1 MKLLESIINDLVNT
15 DTSLNDPLLKTKVL
29 ASRIKNAQLLEWV
42 NSELTGYDEEA
53 VLPDYRIEFGVLMGN
68 YLNGNFQVSNAQ
80 ISIPNISKEFKE
92 LYTKIDN
99 RDSVE
104 AVANL
109 VGKKNIAF
117 SVSNDRKMYL
127 ENEIRRQGN
136 HRFQLLNLHI
146 HMPANFLS
154 NIVSNVRSKLLE
166 FMLQLEQEFGIE
178 ADILKL
184 ASNNNIINN
193 IMNTT
198 IHNSGEG
205 AIINNGDN
213 NKIEANIQINKGNKK
228 ALEEE
233 LLSEKVT
240 SADIEELL
248 KIIDDSAPISS
259 ENFGLPV
266 NNWVQKMIG
275 KALDGSW
282 QVGIGAAGNILA
294 TALQNYYGIN

>member
-15 DTSLNDPLLKTKVL
+15 NTSLNDPLLKTKVL

-68 YLNGNFQVSNAQ
+68 YLNGSFQVSNAQ
-80 ISIPNISKEFKE
+80 IPIPNISREFKE

-117 SVSNDRKMYL
+117 SVSNDRKAYL
-127 ENEIRRQGN
+127 ENEIRSQGN
-136 HRFQLLNLHI
+136 HRFQILNLHI
-146 HMPANFLS
+146 QMPANFLS

-166 FMLQLEQEFGIE
+166 LMLQLEQEFGLE
-178 ADILKL
+178 ADILTL

-198 IHNSGEG
+198 IHNSGDG

-213 NKIEANIQINKGNKK
+213 NKVEANIQINKGNKK
-228 ALEEE
+228 ALKEK
-233 LLSEKVT
+233 LLSEKV
-240 SADIEELL
+240 SHIDIEELL
-248 KIIDDSAPISS
+248 ELIDNSTPISS